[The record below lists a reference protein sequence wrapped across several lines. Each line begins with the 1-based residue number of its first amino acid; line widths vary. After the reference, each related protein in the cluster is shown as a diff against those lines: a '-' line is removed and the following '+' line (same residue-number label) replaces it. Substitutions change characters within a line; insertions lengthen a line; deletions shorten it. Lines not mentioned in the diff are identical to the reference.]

1 MARTKLNQRSANR
14 VAVPMGAT
22 GGRTP
27 PSKMTVALLALSII
41 LAVWAAAMLTPFG
54 RVAYVYV
61 FLYSEYFMGVLTLV
75 SLSITVMI
83 GLVAT
88 DRLVLSIRQRVLL
101 QSAHRTTGVIAVT
114 ALLIHVLTKLAI
126 AHITVLDIFVP
137 FMASFNTL
145 YVGMGTVAGMLMV
158 SVLWTGLARA
168 KFAGRGKPWMWR
180 SMHSVAYLAWPV
192 ALVHGL
198 AAGRTAATW
207 VVLSYVICVLFV
219 LVALAV
225 RLSVSLN
232 RRKDFSSTSTGSI
245 KPVGSLVPT
254 QAAVVKKKA
263 LRRRDAEPEPVAPA
277 TVDTW
282 APAPVSAPARPASSP
297 VSSMPVS
304 SMPVSSMPVTGMPV
318 SSMPVSGMPVSG
330 MPVSGM
336 PVSGMPYDDDGYRRR
351 RYADDAEPAPRGRR
365 YAEDDAPRPR
375 RYADDTEVAPRSRR
389 VSTEGYDEVT
399 GRISRRAVE
408 DERYA
413 EMPPARGRRY
423 AEPEDEP
430 APRSRRAEVAEPGRR
445 SRRIDADEY
454 TPVRGTDEYPAV
466 RAAEE
471 APRGRRYA
479 EPDEP
484 RGRRYAEPDEPRGRR
499 YAEPDAP
506 RGRRYAE
513 DDRYGDAPRSRGSY
527 PEGRWAADSEDA
539 PRTRRDRGADVDRA
553 DSGRHSRSEFVDATA
568 PADPWRGQADP
579 NYMEPDETPTLV
591 DIAARRARRQSQQ
604 EPARTSRGARRN
616 RARSSDD
623 ALDDQQYWRQL
634 RGEAQ

>member
-27 PSKMTVALLALSII
+27 PSKMTVALLATSIV
-41 LAVWAAAMLTPFG
+41 LAVWATAMLTPFG

-101 QSAHRTTGVIAVT
+101 QSAHRTTGVIAV
-114 ALLIHVLTKLAI
+114 ASLVVHVLTKLAI
-126 AHITVLDIFVP
+126 AHIGVLDIFVP
-137 FMASFNTL
+137 FLAGFNTL
-145 YVGMGTVAGMLMV
+145 YVGLGTVAGMLMV

-180 SMHSVAYLAWPV
+180 SMHSVAYLAWPI

-198 AAGRTAATW
+198 AAGRAAATW
-207 VVLSYVICVLFV
+207 VVVSYVVCVLFV

-254 QAAVVKKKA
+254 QAPAPKKRIPS
-263 LRRRDAEPEPVAPA
+263 RRRDAEPSRAELAAPA
-277 TVDTW
+277 AVETW
-282 APAPVSAPARPASSP
+282 APAAAPVSSSPARPVSSSP
-297 VSSMPVS
+297 AR
-304 SMPVSSMPVTGMPV
+304 PV
-318 SSMPVSGMPVSG
+318 SSMPVSGMPVSA

-336 PVSGMPYDDDGYRRR
+336 PVSGVPYEDDGYGRR
-351 RYADDAEPAPRGRR
+351 RYADDEPGSRDRRYTDDDAPRGRR
-365 YAEDDAPRPR
+365 YAD
-375 RYADDTEVAPRSRR
+375 DDTDTGRRSRR
-389 VSTEGYDEVT
+389 VTTEGYDEET

-408 DERYA
+408 DERYLA
-413 EMPPARGRRY
+413 EPPARGRRY

-430 APRSRRAEVAEPGRR
+430 VPRSRRADVDEPGRR
-445 SRRIDADEY
+445 SRRIDAEEY
-454 TPVRGTDEYPAV
+454 LPVRSAEMPPAGPRYPDEVAV
-466 RAAEE
+466 PQSRRGDD

-484 RGRRYAEPDEPRGRR
+484 RGRRYAD
-499 YAEPDAP
+499 
-506 RGRRYAE
+506 
-513 DDRYGDAPRSRGSY
+513 DDRYDDAPRSRAGY
-527 PEGRWAADSEDA
+527 PDARWAEEGAPRSGRAARYAEDEVDA
-539 PRTRRDRGADVDRA
+539 PRARRDRGADVDRA
-553 DSGRHSRSEFVDATA
+553 DSGRHSRSEFVDLA
-568 PADPWRGQADP
+568 PAADPWRDGPGDP
-579 NYMEPDETPTLV
+579 HYMEPDETPTLV
-591 DIAARRARRQSQQ
+591 DMAARRARRQTQQQ
-604 EPARTSRGARRN
+604 EPARASRGARRN
-616 RARSSDD
+616 RGRTTDD